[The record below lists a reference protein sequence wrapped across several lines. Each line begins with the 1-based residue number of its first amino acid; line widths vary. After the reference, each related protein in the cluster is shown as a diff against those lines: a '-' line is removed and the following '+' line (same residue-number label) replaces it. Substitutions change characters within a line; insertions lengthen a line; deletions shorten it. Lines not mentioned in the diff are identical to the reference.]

1 MKKILFNLTMLL
13 KQNPDYEQLSL
24 EELHAIY
31 NEKYEKVIKQD
42 LKQVLDF
49 IIFGTIQD
57 VFDFNEDF
65 EMLTKYDNE
74 NM

>member
-1 MKKILFNLTMLL
+1 MKEILFNLTMLL

-24 EELHAIY
+24 KELHTEY
-31 NEKYEKVIKQD
+31 NNLYSEVSKQE

-57 VFDFNEDF
+57 VFDLSEDF